1 MSQARTT
8 TAAPPASS
16 RAAAG
21 VGWALLAVVIWSGW
35 FVVTRHAVAGRGTL
49 AAADLVA
56 LRFGISG
63 LLLLPVLL
71 RRAAPLPMRAWREGV
86 WFVAGSGAPFALV
99 LSLGLRF
106 APASHA
112 AALTPGT
119 VPLFAAG
126 FGALLLREWPG
137 RVRAAGLL
145 LIAAGAAAIVLVG
158 GGGAALPGHLAF
170 LACGAAWGL
179 STVQMRR
186 AGISAL
192 DATALTCVISLLY
205 VPPYLLSGVSRLAAA
220 PWQELALQAVYQG
233 VLASAVA
240 LLAFNRAVALLGP
253 RAPGFTALVPVLATL
268 GAAAVLDEVPGP
280 AEAAAVAAV
289 AAGVLLNA
297 LGATQSVEGRPH

>member
-1 MSQARTT
+1 MTRAELMT
-8 TAAPPASS
+8 TAPLARS
-16 RAAAG
+16 RVAAG
-21 VGWALLAVVIWSGW
+21 VGWALFAVVIWSGW
-35 FVVTRHAVAGRGTL
+35 FVVTRHAVAGHGTL

-63 LLLLPVLL
+63 LILLPVLL
-71 RRAAPLPMRAWREGV
+71 RRASPLPRWAWREGL

-126 FGALLLREWPG
+126 FGALLLRERPG
-137 RVRAAGLL
+137 RLRAAGLL
-145 LIAAGAAAIVLVG
+145 LIAAGAAAIVLADG
-158 GGGAALPGHLAF
+158 GGDALPGHLAF
-170 LACGAAWGL
+170 LACGAAWGV
-179 STVQMRR
+179 STVRLRR
-186 AGISAL
+186 SGLSAL

-205 VPPYLLSGVSRLAAA
+205 VPAYLLSGVSRLAVA
-220 PWQELALQAVYQG
+220 PVGELALQAVYQG

-240 LLAFNRAVALLGP
+240 LLAFNRAVGLLGA

-268 GAAAVLDEVPGP
+268 GAAATLGEVPGP
-280 AEAAAVAAV
+280 VEAAAVAAV

-297 LGATQSVEGRPH
+297 LGATRAGAGRG